1 MADEKSI
8 VKMNKIIHKETGA
21 SFLVVYIIYIS
32 LVYTIVRKLRH
43 VYSPDM
49 PFLQLLEGN

>member
-8 VKMNKIIHKETGA
+8 VKMNKMIHKKTGA
-21 SFLVVYIIYIS
+21 SFLRNLCYPCVCIQIA
-32 LVYTIVRKLRH
+32 RKLRH

-49 PFLQLLEGN
+49 PSLQLLEGN